1 MRGVG
6 RETMSERLLI
16 VDDEADMLE
25 GLKRLL
31 SYQLKG
37 VTIVTASGGQE
48 ALRVARQAHVD
59 LILLDVRMPEI
70 GGMDLLEVLLKEDPW
85 LTVILMTAFGSIE
98 LAVEAV
104 KKGAYDFIT
113 KPFDKEA
120 LLRVLNKGF
129 ERNRLIRENLNL
141 RQRVGDGAGFQGLVG
156 ESQPLRRL
164 FQTIQTVARTDYTVL
179 VRGESGTGKELIA
192 RAIHA
197 LGKRKGGPFIT
208 VNCPATPEHLLESE
222 LFGHRKGAF
231 TGADRDH
238 PGLFEEADGGTLFL
252 DEVGDIPVSVQ
263 TKLLRAIQEQEI
275 KPLGAA
281 GARKVDVRT
290 IAATNQNLEEKIK
303 QKSFREDLYYR
314 MNVVSVWAPPL
325 RSICSDIPQLANHFA
340 RIASLELSISPR
352 RFTPEALELFMRRP
366 WPGNVRELQN
376 AVRRMVVFSASN
388 VIRAQDLRAM
398 ESHPC
403 VESSREDVTDQS
415 ELVETYKQAKD
426 RMVNQFTHEYITKL
440 LQKTGGNI
448 TRAAEIS
455 GLGRASLWKI
465 MNRLGIRST
474 GGNSEQT

>member
-1 MRGVG
+1 
-6 RETMSERLLI
+6 MSERLLI
-16 VDDEADMLE
+16 VDDEPDMLE

-31 SYQLKG
+31 SYQLEG
-37 VTIVTASGGQE
+37 VNILTAAGGQE
-48 ALRVARQAHVD
+48 ALRIARQGRVD

-120 LLRVLNKGF
+120 LLRALKKAF

-141 RQRVGDGAGFQGLVG
+141 RQRVSDGAGFQGMIG
-156 ESQPLRRL
+156 QSQPLRRL
-164 FQTIQTVARTDYTVL
+164 FDSVQTVSRTDYTVL
-179 VRGESGTGKELIA
+179 VRGESGTGKELVA

-197 LGKRKGGPFIT
+197 LGKRKDEPFVT
-208 VNCPATPEHLLESE
+208 VNCPALPENLLESE
-222 LFGHRKGAF
+222 LFGYRKGAF

-238 PGLFEEADGGTLFL
+238 VGLFEEAHGGTLFL
-252 DEVGDIPVSVQ
+252 DEVGDIPPSIQ

-281 GARKVDVRT
+281 GSRRVDVRT

-303 QKSFREDLYYR
+303 EKTFREDLYYR
-314 MNVVSVWAPPL
+314 INVVSVWAPPL
-325 RSICSDIPQLANHFA
+325 RTICRDIPLLASHFA
-340 RIASLELSISPR
+340 RVASLEMGISPR
-352 RFTPEALELFMRRP
+352 RFTPEALEILMRRP

-376 AVRRMVVFSASN
+376 AVRRMVVFSAGS
-388 VIRAQDLRAM
+388 VIRAHDLQVM
-398 ESHPC
+398 ENRLCGDGRPE
-403 VESSREDVTDQS
+403 VDAEETAP
-415 ELVETYKQAKD
+415 LETYKDAKD
-426 RMVNQFTHEYITKL
+426 RMVNRFTHEYITRL
-440 LQKTGGNI
+440 LRKTGGNI
-448 TRAAEIS
+448 TRAAEMS

-465 MNRLGIRST
+465 MNRLEIKA
-474 GGNSEQT
+474 GGDS

>member
-1 MRGVG
+1 
-6 RETMSERLLI
+6 MSERFLI

-48 ALRVARQAHVD
+48 ALRVTRQAHVD

-141 RQRVGDGAGFQGLVG
+141 RQRVGDGTGFQGLVG

-164 FQTIQTVARTDYTVL
+164 FETIQTVARTDYTVL

-197 LGKRKGGPFIT
+197 LGRRKGGPFIT
-208 VNCPATPEHLLESE
+208 VNCPAIPEHLLESE

-290 IAATNQNLEEKIK
+290 IAATNQNLEEKIR

-325 RSICSDIPQLANHFA
+325 RSICSDIPQLAGHFA

-352 RFTPEALELFMRRP
+352 RFSPEALELLMRRP

-376 AVRRMVVFSASN
+376 AVRRMVVFSAST
-388 VIRAQDLRAM
+388 VIRAQDLRAL
-398 ESHPC
+398 ESRPC
-403 VESSREDVTDQS
+403 VEGEEDLTDPG
-415 ELVETYKQAKD
+415 ELVETYKRAKD